1 MEAIH
6 ERLASNS
13 PLLINRAPYRERRSF
28 KRNKKEPLQR
38 RRSWHYQCLAQHN
51 VRPLAEGDL
60 SAVCTVVVVP
70 LEDFHDVFFMG
81 VLQPV
86 ESVLIQR
93 VELRRHIGLQVC
105 HAADHL
111 LRQACPLA
119 IFILPLFFT
128 YGLFYLMTYS
138 TSGIRPGFP
147 LLV

>member
-13 PLLINRAPYRERRSF
+13 PLLINRAPYWGRRSF
-28 KRNKKEPLQR
+28 KRNKKEPLR
-38 RRSWHYQCLAQHN
+38 NPICVCLRKGLFQPF
-51 VRPLAEGDL
+51 VQLWMYFSKTLPK
-60 SAVCTVVVVP
+60 T
-70 LEDFHDVFFMG
+70 FHDVFFTG

-93 VELRRHIGLQVC
+93 LELRRHVGLQVC
-105 HAADHL
+105 HAADRL

-119 IFILPLFFT
+119 IFILPLFFA

-138 TSGIRPGFP
+138 TSGIRPGFA